1 MVGAPE
7 AKNND
12 DLGALDRAPIW
23 YLGPFDSM
31 QAQFSMRFSHLMGMA
46 LLALIAV
53 LLIEQVRPLPY
64 RRFVLQPLDRLAWRF
79 EAVFNAGEHQHGI
92 AAWIVGVG
100 GLVLVVGG
108 VHAALAALSP
118 LLSWLWSVGV
128 LYLTLGF
135 RQFSHHFTD
144 IQFALRMDD
153 LRGARRELDAWRAGT
168 GSEGLSA
175 ADIARIAIEEALVA
189 SHRHVFA
196 VLLCF
201 ILLPGPCGAV
211 LYRAA
216 ACFADSW
223 GRREQETESFGVF
236 SRQAFAVIDWLPARA
251 TAAVF
256 AIVGNFE
263 DAVYCWRN
271 QVGRWANSPWGA
283 GAGVVLASG
292 AGALGVRLGVC
303 AGAEGDEAAELG
315 VGEPADVDFMQGAV
329 GLVWRALLLWLSL
342 MLLMTFAGLVG
353 G

>member
-1 MVGAPE
+1 MVGAPR
-7 AKNND
+7 AKNNGD
-12 DLGALDRAPIW
+12 FGALGRPPIW
-23 YLGPFDSM
+23 YLGLFDSM
-31 QAQFSMRFSHLMGMA
+31 QAQLSLRSRHLMGMA
-46 LLALIAV
+46 LFALIAV
-53 LLIEQVRPLPY
+53 LLIEQIRPLPY
-64 RRFVLQPLDRLAWRF
+64 QGLVLEPLHRLSARL
-79 EAVFNAGEHQHGI
+79 ESIFNAGEHHHGI
-92 AAWIVGVG
+92 VAWIVGVG

-108 VHAALAALSP
+108 VHAALGALSP
-118 LLSWLWSVGV
+118 VIAWLWSVGV

-153 LRGARRELDAWRAGT
+153 LPRARKELSEWCALPA
-168 GSEGLSA
+168 EGLSA
-175 ADIARIAIEEALVA
+175 SEIARLAIEEALVA
-189 SHRHVFA
+189 SHRHVFG

-201 ILLPGPCGAV
+201 ILLPGPCGAI

-216 ACFADSW
+216 AYFADTW
-223 GRREQETESFGVF
+223 GRREQDEESFGVF
-236 SRQAFAVIDWLPARA
+236 SRQAFSVIDWLPARA
-251 TAAVF
+251 TAGVF

-271 QVGRWANSPWGA
+271 QVGRWANNPWGR

-292 AGALGVRLGVC
+292 AGALGVRLGIP
-303 AGAEGDEAAELG
+303 AGADADEAAEIG

>member
-1 MVGAPE
+1 
-7 AKNND
+7 
-12 DLGALDRAPIW
+12 
-23 YLGPFDSM
+23 
-31 QAQFSMRFSHLMGMA
+31 MGMA
-46 LLALIAV
+46 LFALIAV
-53 LLIEQVRPLPY
+53 LLIEQIRPLPY
-64 RRFVLQPLDRLAWRF
+64 RRLVQEPLHRLSGRL
-79 EAVFNAGEHQHGI
+79 EGMFNAGEHHHGV
-92 AAWIVGVG
+92 AAWLVGVG
-100 GLVLVVGG
+100 GLVLVAGA

-118 LLSWLWSVGV
+118 MLAWLWNVGV

-135 RQFSHHFTD
+135 RQFSHHFTN

-153 LRGARRELDAWRAGT
+153 LPGARREFAAWRTCAT
-168 GSEGLSA
+168 EGLA
-175 ADIARIAIEEALVA
+175 AAEISRLSIEEALVA

-201 ILLPGPCGAV
+201 VLLPGPCGAV

-216 ACFADSW
+216 AYFADTW
-223 GRREQETESFGVF
+223 GRREETDAGSFGVF

-271 QVGRWANSPWGA
+271 QLGRWANTPWGGDA
-283 GAGVVLASG
+283 GIVLASG
-292 AGALGVRLGVC
+292 AGALGVRLGVP
-303 AGAEGDEAAELG
+303 ASGADAMDAVEIGIG
-315 VGEPADVDFMQGAV
+315 IGEPADADFMQSAV
-329 GLVWRALLLWLSL
+329 GLVWRALLLCLSL